1 MRFLNDV
8 DLCTCSFLSVTT
20 RYVCSSFCPFI
31 HSSTIHPSFLFYFF
45 FKFLFWRYWME
56 VKSQCRVNTCKM
68 LVLFFTMLRCQVEGC
83 NRGFDS
89 APRLRRHMKI
99 HNKGECDQIVWLFY
113 IVPHTPTF
121 EMHVLFFHVISRCLV
136 VDFSF
141 TYFGR
146 KKGGQ
151 NDTTTG
157 YSLCARSFDFWY
169 INNFWVKTLHA
180 CSSWSIRYVIPN
192 YIIYWMFF
200 PYFLSRI
207 CVQCTWMCWNLW
219 QIF

>member
-1 MRFLNDV
+1 
-8 DLCTCSFLSVTT
+8 
-20 RYVCSSFCPFI
+20 
-31 HSSTIHPSFLFYFF
+31 
-45 FKFLFWRYWME
+45 
-56 VKSQCRVNTCKM
+56 M

-113 IVPHTPTF
+113 IVYMYLIHLPLKCN
-121 EMHVLFFHVISRCLV
+121 VLFFHVISRCLV

-146 KKGGQ
+146 KKRRTEWH
-151 NDTTTG
+151 NNRIN
-157 YSLCARSFDFWY
+157 YSLCARSFNFWY

-180 CSSWSIRYVIPN
+180 CSSWSIRCVIPN
-192 YIIYWMFF
+192 CVIYWMFF

>member
-1 MRFLNDV
+1 
-8 DLCTCSFLSVTT
+8 
-20 RYVCSSFCPFI
+20 
-31 HSSTIHPSFLFYFF
+31 
-45 FKFLFWRYWME
+45 
-56 VKSQCRVNTCKM
+56 M
-68 LVLFFTMLRCQVEGC
+68 LVLLFTMRRCQVEGC

-113 IVPHTPTF
+113 IVPHIPTF

-141 TYFGR
+141 TDFGR

-180 CSSWSIRYVIPN
+180 FSSWSIRYVIPN

>member
-1 MRFLNDV
+1 MVLIQLRGCDGIWKY
-8 DLCTCSFLSVTT
+8 TT
-20 RYVCSSFCPFI
+20 RVSVIRLSGCFTLYHI
-31 HSSTIHPSFLFYFF
+31 HLPL
-45 FKFLFWRYWME
+45 K
-56 VKSQCRVNTCKM
+56 
-68 LVLFFTMLRCQVEGC
+68 C
-83 NRGFDS
+83 N
-89 APRLRRHMKI
+89 
-99 HNKGECDQIVWLFY
+99 
-113 IVPHTPTF
+113 
-121 EMHVLFFHVISRCLV
+121 VLFFHVISRCLV

-207 CVQCTWMCWNLW
+207 CVQCTWMCWNLR
-219 QIF
+219 QIFKTCYTCEKSWYEIFYSGAHQLFRLRFIPNRWKKSFLIKRIQLWKFRDSTELKC

>member
-1 MRFLNDV
+1 
-8 DLCTCSFLSVTT
+8 
-20 RYVCSSFCPFI
+20 
-31 HSSTIHPSFLFYFF
+31 
-45 FKFLFWRYWME
+45 
-56 VKSQCRVNTCKM
+56 
-68 LVLFFTMLRCQVEGC
+68 MLRCQVEGC

-113 IVPHTPTF
+113 IVYMYLVYLPLKGD
-121 EMHVLFFHVISRCLV
+121 VLFFHVISRCLV

-157 YSLCARSFDFWY
+157 FSLCARSFDFWY
-169 INNFWVKTLHA
+169 INNFWVKILHA
-180 CSSWSIRYVIPN
+180 CSSWSIRCVIPN
-192 YIIYWMFF
+192 YIIYWMFSLIF
-200 PYFLSRI
+200 CLGYVCSVPGCAETFDKFSKLAIHVRSHGMKFSILVLINSSISDSFLIDGKKKFS
-207 CVQCTWMCWNLW
+207 N
-219 QIF
+219 

>member
-1 MRFLNDV
+1 
-8 DLCTCSFLSVTT
+8 
-20 RYVCSSFCPFI
+20 
-31 HSSTIHPSFLFYFF
+31 
-45 FKFLFWRYWME
+45 
-56 VKSQCRVNTCKM
+56 M

-113 IVPHTPTF
+113 IVPHTPAF

-180 CSSWSIRYVIPN
+180 FSSWSIRYVIPN